1 MARREKLPT
10 LEFLQIERMAAE
22 GKCVAHVDGRAVF
35 VPFTAPGDVVD
46 VKVTKSRKK
55 FWEGKAIEFHQLSA
69 QRTEPFCSHFGICG
83 GCKWQH
89 IPYEQQLVYKRQQ
102 VIDQFERI
110 GKIPIPEVAPILPSE
125 KTRYYRNKLEFA
137 FSDQRWFTRE
147 EIATGE
153 KLDKRALGFH
163 IPGSFEKIL
172 PIDHCYLQTD
182 PSNDIRLAV
191 DEYAKEH
198 QLPYYNMRKH
208 TGVLRTLLIR
218 TSNTGE
224 LMVMVQFGRDADQ
237 APEAIEGLLS
247 FLREKFPMITSLQY
261 VINRKMNDTFHD
273 LEVTLFAG
281 RPHITEQ
288 MEDLQFR
295 VSAQSFYQ
303 TNSDQAYQL
312 YRVAREFAQLSGNEV
327 VYDLYS
333 GTGTIANFIARQA
346 KKVIGIEYVE
356 PATQDATANS
366 RINNIDNTAFF
377 AGDMRELLKPDFLN
391 QHGQPEVIITDP
403 PRVGMHAD
411 VVKQLVAIR
420 APRIVY
426 VSCNPATQARDI
438 ALMSDH
444 YQVEKLQPV
453 DMFPHTHHVE
463 CVALLELRKEAVN

>member
-1 MARREKLPT
+1 MARREKIPL
-10 LEFLQIERMAAE
+10 LEKVTIERMAAE
-22 GKCVAHVDGRAVF
+22 GKCVVHTNGRAVF
-35 VPFTAPGDVVD
+35 VPYTAPGDVVD
-46 VKVTKSRKK
+46 VKVTKARKK
-55 FWEGKAIEFHQLSA
+55 FWEGKAIAFHQYSP

-110 GKIPIPEVAPILPSE
+110 GKIPFPEVESILPSQN
-125 KTRYYRNKLEFA
+125 TRYYRNKLEFA
-137 FSDQRWFTRE
+137 FSDQRWLTRE
-147 EIATGE
+147 EITSGE
-153 KLDKRALGFH
+153 EMDKRALGFH

-172 PIDHCYLQTD
+172 PIEHCYLQAD

-191 DEYAKEH
+191 NKYAKEH
-198 QLPYYNMRKH
+198 QLPYYNMRQH
-208 TGVLRTLLIR
+208 TGVLRTLMIR
-218 TSNTGE
+218 TANTGE
-224 LMVMVQFGRDADQ
+224 LMVMVQFGRDADH
-237 APEAIEGLLS
+237 APEALDGLMNH
-247 FLREKFPMITSLQY
+247 LREKFPMITSLQY

-273 LEVTLFAG
+273 LEVTLFSG
-281 RPHITEQ
+281 RPYITEH

-312 YRVAREFAQLSGNEV
+312 YRVTRDFAQLSGGEV

-333 GTGTIANFIARQA
+333 GTGTIANFIASQA
-346 KKVIGIEYVE
+346 KKVIGVEYVE
-356 PATQDATANS
+356 TATQDAKVNS
-366 RINNIDNTAFF
+366 QINNVSNTDFF
-377 AGDMRELLKPDFLN
+377 AGDMRKLLNSEFIQK
-391 QHGQPEVIITDP
+391 HGQPDVIITDP

-411 VVKQLVAIR
+411 VVKQLLEIG

-438 ALMSDH
+438 ALMH
-444 YQVEKLQPV
+444 EKYRVEKLQPV

-463 CVALLELRKEAVN
+463 NVALLALR